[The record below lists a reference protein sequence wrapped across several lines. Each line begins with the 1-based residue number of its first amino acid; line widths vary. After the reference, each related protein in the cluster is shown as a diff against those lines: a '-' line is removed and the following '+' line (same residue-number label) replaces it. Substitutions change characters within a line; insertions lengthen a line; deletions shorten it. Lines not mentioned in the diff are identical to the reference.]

1 MSSYPLN
8 LPDSLKRK
16 AQLRAKR
23 DGVSHNQW
31 IATAVAEKI
40 GSAKAA
46 DFFSER
52 AASGDPTG
60 KRLLGILRDAP
71 DRAPDAGDELPT

>member
-8 LPDSLKRK
+8 LPDSLKQE

-23 DGVSHNQW
+23 DGVSLNQW
-31 IATAVAEKI
+31 IATAVAEKV
-40 GSAKAA
+40 GSAKAV

-52 AASGDPTG
+52 AAGSDPTG
-60 KRLLGILRDAP
+60 KRLLGILRDVP

>member
-8 LPDSLKRK
+8 LPDSLKHE

-23 DGVSHNQW
+23 DGVSLNQW

-40 GSAKAA
+40 GSMKTV

-52 AASGDPTG
+52 AASADPTG
-60 KRLLGILRDAP
+60 KRLLGILRDVP
-71 DRAPDAGDELPT
+71 DRVADAGDELPI